1 MPLYECHCLSCD
13 LTFEVLAPVSKA
25 KKARPCPDCGRLSER
40 IVSAFAIASGS
51 SAGKQ
56 QTQEAKPAPAKK
68 NQRPLCLQYP
78 HLPLLCH
85 MDEKAAH
92 RWIAHSKGR
101 GSEFDDKMAKREEM
115 QKQRGVPP
123 LTPKPAA
130 DGHGH
135 THDFRRHGKMKDDA
149 TKVEH
154 GHSHANGGAGGGS
167 AKPDGHSHGHGKS
180 PSHEKSHGHSHQT
193 GHAHDH

>member
-1 MPLYECHCLSCD
+1 MPLYECHCLGCD

-56 QTQEAKPAPAKK
+56 QTQEAKQAPAKK

-101 GSEFDDKMAKREEM
+101 GSEFDDKMAKREEL
-115 QKQRGVPP
+115 QKQRGVPLLP
-123 LTPKPAA
+123 PKPAA
-130 DGHGH
+130 DSHGH
-135 THDFRRHGKMKDDA
+135 THDFRRHAKMKEDA
-149 TKVEH
+149 TKAENGH
-154 GHSHANGGAGGGS
+154 GDSHANGGDSGGT
-167 AKPDGHSHGHGKS
+167 AKPQGHAQRNG
-180 PSHEKSHGHSHQT
+180 KSHGHSHQT

>member
-13 LTFEVLAPVSKA
+13 LTFEVLAPVSR
-25 KKARPCPDCGRLSER
+25 ARKPQPCPGCGRLSER

-51 SAGKQ
+51 SADKQ

-101 GSEFDDKMAKREEM
+101 GSEFDDKMAKREEL
-115 QKQRGVPP
+115 QKQRGVVP
-123 LTPKPAA
+123 PKPAA
-130 DGHGH
+130 ASHGH
-135 THDFRRHGKMKDDA
+135 SHDFRRHGKMKEDA
-149 TKVEH
+149 PRTEH
-154 GHSHANGGAGGGS
+154 GHSHANGGAGGGT
-167 AKPDGHSHGHGKS
+167 AKPQGHAQGNG
-180 PSHEKSHGHSHQT
+180 KSHGHSHQT

>member
-25 KKARPCPDCGRLSER
+25 KKPHACPGCGRLSQR

-51 SAGKQ
+51 SSHRQ
-56 QTQEAKPAPAKK
+56 QGQEAKQPPAKK

-101 GSEFDDKMAKREEM
+101 GSEFDDKVAKREEL
-115 QKQRGVPP
+115 QKQRGIPLLPP
-123 LTPKPAA
+123 EPAA
-130 DGHGH
+130 ESHGH
-135 THDFRRHGKMKDDA
+135 THDFRRHGKMKEDA
-149 TKVEH
+149 PRTEH
-154 GHSHANGGAGGGS
+154 GHSHANGGDSGS
-167 AKPDGHSHGHGKS
+167 GKTPGHAHGHGKS
-180 PSHEKSHGHSHQT
+180 HGHSNQT

>member
-25 KKARPCPDCGRLSER
+25 KQARPCPDCGRLSER

-51 SAGKQ
+51 SAVKQ
-56 QTQEAKPAPAKK
+56 QAQEAKPATAKK
-68 NQRPLCLQYP
+68 NQSPLCLQYP

-101 GSEFDDKMAKREEM
+101 GSEFDDKMAKREEL
-115 QKQRGVPP
+115 QKQRGVVP
-123 LTPKPAA
+123 PKPAA
-130 DGHGH
+130 ESHGH
-135 THDFRRHGKMKDDA
+135 SHDFRRHGKMKEDA
-149 TKVEH
+149 AKVEH
-154 GHSHANGGAGGGS
+154 GHGHPHATGGGS
-167 AKPDGHSHGHGKS
+167 AKPDGKAHGHGKS
-180 PSHEKSHGHSHQT
+180 HSHEKSHGHSHQT